1 MMVPSD
7 LRERQL
13 AIVLVDLARFTQA
26 VAGLDLRGLASIVSG
41 FYRTADDVVSGY
53 GGRVVKFVGDGCLA
67 VFEPDEVLRAL
78 EAVEVLRSRVGVL
91 GVEHGLELDLDL
103 GANVHVS
110 TVVEGAFGLDGAYE
124 VVGMGVIH
132 AFRMGSGAGTR
143 ISEPVYR
150 RLPSGRRSPWRKH
163 QPPATYALE
172 Q

>member
-1 MMVPSD
+1 MTVPSD

-26 VAGLDLRGLASIVSG
+26 VAGLDLRGLASFVSA
-41 FYRTADDVVSGY
+41 FYRAAEDAVSRH

-78 EAVEVLRSRVGVL
+78 EAVEELRSRATAL
-91 GVEHGLELDLDL
+91 GVEHGLDMDL

-110 TVVEGAFGLDGAYE
+110 TVVEGAFGLDGTYE
-124 VVGMGVIH
+124 IVGMGVIH
-132 AFRMGSGAGTR
+132 AFRMGGGGGTR

-150 RLPSGRRSPWRKH
+150 RLPSGRRSVWRKH
-163 QPPATYALE
+163 QSPAIYALE
-172 Q
+172 R

>member
-1 MMVPSD
+1 MTVPSD

-26 VAGLDLRGLASIVSG
+26 VAGLDLRGLASLVSA
-41 FYRTADDVVSGY
+41 FYRAAEDAVARY

-78 EAVEVLRSRVGVL
+78 EAVDVLRSQVRAL
-91 GVEHGLELDLDL
+91 GTEHGLDLDL

-110 TVVEGAFGLDGAYE
+110 TLVEGAFGLDGTYE
-124 VVGMGVIH
+124 IVGMGVIH
-132 AFRMGSGAGTR
+132 TFRMGGGAGTR

-163 QPPATYALE
+163 QSPAIYALE

>member
-1 MMVPSD
+1 
-7 LRERQL
+7 
-13 AIVLVDLARFTQA
+13 
-26 VAGLDLRGLASIVSG
+26 
-41 FYRTADDVVSGY
+41 
-53 GGRVVKFVGDGCLA
+53 VVKFVGDGCLA

-78 EAVEVLRSRVGVL
+78 EAVEVLRARVGVL
-91 GVEHGLELDLDL
+91 GVEHGLELDL

-124 VVGMGVIH
+124 IVGMDVIH